1 LGCDLVKGVAGA
13 IQDPTS
19 VPGDVA
25 GAIFDKAAGLS
36 VGAITAWVAD
46 GAGWLMNQLAGL
58 IDRTTSPR
66 LEAEWFASHYRT
78 MVALAGVIVLPL
90 LLASILGALVAQD
103 AGRLLRTVFGH
114 LPMAGI
120 FATAAV
126 GLVSMGLAITDGMT
140 AWVSN
145 GTGAD
150 AATFLGRSSAALG
163 SVAGDDKAL
172 FAVFLG
178 AIVMAVGAV
187 VVWIELLVRQAAV
200 YVAVLFLPIS
210 IAGVVWPATAHWFK
224 RLVHILVAVVL
235 SKFVIA
241 AILSLAASGLAATGD
256 EGGFGAVLSGGALL
270 TLAAISPLA
279 LLRLVPVVEAGVVS
293 SGSVRG
299 GQTGATG
306 TALGGPGWLYGQAK
320 GWMARNDTTPPPR
333 TWTRTAGAVGGAG
346 PVGGAVAVATAG
358 GQALRQRAQT
368 STHGIS
374 QLADGTTGGAPMGS
388 STAQRP
394 GRQAPPVTRVPEP
407 PSGNGHRPLPPSSG
421 PTPPPPG
428 DRPNGGPHGR

>member
-1 LGCDLVKGVAGA
+1 
-13 IQDPTS
+13 
-19 VPGDVA
+19 
-25 GAIFDKAAGLS
+25 
-36 VGAITAWVAD
+36 
-46 GAGWLMNQLAGL
+46 M
-58 IDRTTSPR
+58 
-66 LEAEWFASHYRT
+66 
-78 MVALAGVIVLPL
+78 
-90 LLASILGALVAQD
+90 
-103 AGRLLRTVFGH
+103 
-114 LPMAGI
+114 
-120 FATAAV
+120 
-126 GLVSMGLAITDGMT
+126 
-140 AWVSN
+140 
-145 GTGAD
+145 
-150 AATFLGRSSAALG
+150 
-163 SVAGDDKAL
+163 AGDDKAL

-210 IAGVVWPATAHWFK
+210 IAGIVWPATAHWFK

-299 GQTGATG
+299 GKTGATG
-306 TALGGPGWLYGQAK
+306 SALGGPGWLYGQAK
-320 GWMARNDTTPPPR
+320 GWMARNESTPAPR

-358 GQALRQRAQT
+358 GQALGRPDRRRPPRA
-368 STHGIS
+368 IS
-374 QLADGTTGGAPMGS
+374 QLADVARRQRHSCASGREDDAAAGGPVPRATLRATDPDPSGRSRSHSPTATCQPERRAAWPVRPRPTCSAPSNAAVS
-388 STAQRP
+388 SPDYGP
-394 GRQAPPVTRVPEP
+394 GR
-407 PSGNGHRPLPPSSG
+407 SPSS
-421 PTPPPPG
+421 PWASPASSSA
-428 DRPNGGPHGR
+428 